1 MGITTGTFGRDF
13 GRAFGGITAPEVE
26 LTIRWEE
33 TVTRSAE
40 WEETVARSAEW
51 AEAVET
57 EIEL

>member
-1 MGITTGTFGRDF
+1 MGITTGTFGEDF
-13 GRAFGGITAPEVE
+13 GRAFGGVTAPEVE

-33 TVTRSAE
+33 TVTRG
-40 WEETVARSAEW
+40 AEW